1 MTLVIPGVEIR
12 VVKELVPR
20 GLGAT
25 GILGIVGHTEKDL
38 SAEPLRAVASLQE
51 FLSVFGAGSAESM
64 PEVRQAFANG
74 VNEVVCA
81 NLPPSA
87 GVASEGDLHVREEAG
102 SLDVA
107 ARANGTFGDVIAVRA
122 VGKAVPSGELADIE
136 VFFRDFER
144 PAEVFRNLGTNSADP
159 STFFASVINRDS
171 ALIQFPQF
179 LPTFP
184 GTPPGGILVPAD
196 TDTATAAK
204 RALSRGGEAT
214 VQQYLQALE
223 RLETQPGID
232 LVTVSQAFAS
242 FDDATEVFSGVI
254 SHCDRMSALARTRIG
269 FGQIPPHSGRPD
281 TDEVK
286 EMAATLTSDRF
297 VLVAPQGYLGAV
309 AGLVG
314 GLEYFQ
320 SPTFKTLRGVTSL
333 TFDFSDSDLRS
344 LLQAGVLPVDKV
356 PRRGFAVVRGITT
369 EVSQINVTRIA
380 DRAVRHVQNIAQDFI
395 GRLNTRAQRLA
406 IKQLIISAFTRM
418 EQEGAL
424 VPSTDGTSPAFEV
437 EVESSQADFAQG
449 IVRVHTAVRPVR
461 AIDFIYATIL
471 VQA

>member
-1 MTLVIPGVEIR
+1 MPLVIPGVEIR

-38 SAEPLRAVASLQE
+38 SGEPLRAVASLQE

-81 NLPPSA
+81 NLSPSA
-87 GVASEGDLHVREEAG
+87 GVASQGKLPVRQAAG
-102 SLDVA
+102 ELDVS
-107 ARANGTFGDVIAVRA
+107 ARAGGTFGDGISVRA
-122 VGKAVPSGELADIE
+122 VGKAVPSGELADVE
-136 VFFRDFER
+136 VFFRDNAQ
-144 PAEVFRNLGTNSADP
+144 PAEVFRNRGTDSADP
-159 STFFASVINRDS
+159 TTFFASVINRES
-171 ALIQFPQF
+171 ALIRFPQF
-179 LPTFP
+179 LPDYP
-184 GTPPGGILVPAD
+184 GTPPSGLLVPAD
-196 TDTATAAK
+196 PPQQ
-204 RALSRGGEAT
+204 RALSGGGEAT
-214 VQQYLQALE
+214 VQQYLRALE

-232 LVTVSQAFAS
+232 LVTVSQAFSS
-242 FDDATEVFSGVI
+242 FDDATEVYSGVI
-254 SHCDRMSALARTRIG
+254 SHCDRMSALARTRVG
-269 FGQIPPHSGRPD
+269 FGQIPAHGSARPN
-281 TDEVK
+281 TAAVK
-286 EMAATLTSDRF
+286 IMSETLTSDRF
-297 VLVAPQGYLGAV
+297 VLVAPHGYLGAV
-309 AGLVG
+309 AGRVG
-314 GLEYFQ
+314 GLEYFR

-333 TFDFSDSDLRS
+333 TFDFSDSDLRT
-344 LLQAGVLPVDKV
+344 LLQAGVLPVDRV
-356 PRRGFAVVRGITT
+356 PRQGIAVVRGITT
-369 EVSQINVTRIA
+369 DVSQINVTRIA

-418 EQEGAL
+418 EQDGAL

-437 EVESSQADFAQG
+437 EVVSSPADFADG
-449 IVRVHTAVRPVR
+449 IVNVHTAVRPVR